1 MPIMSGNGQF
11 ASEMTSCRWFQKAS
25 CWVVLAL
32 MLVGACAKIRNSL
45 MCCELI
51 VIASSV
57 GSDLYIVMSFDCI
70 WSIGV
75 SAVLLCLS
83 FCWRCASGRCL
94 SIQI

>member
-1 MPIMSGNGQF
+1 
-11 ASEMTSCRWFQKAS
+11 
-25 CWVVLAL
+25 
-32 MLVGACAKIRNSL
+32 MLVGACAQMRKSL

-51 VIASSV
+51 VIASNV

-75 SAVLLCLS
+75 SVVLFCLS
-83 FCWRCASGRCL
+83 FWWRCASGRCL